1 MAIVPNINRRR
12 LWTSAATITVTG
24 ILPNIAH
31 TEALADVQIV
41 HQKKPLAP
49 SADVQA
55 RNFGSVTV
63 LRLRNILERNAI
75 RQEAGLPLLS
85 VPKELRRMKKAADAE
100 KFRKFAD
107 AHQEGVYHKM
117 LAKVQRQCGD
127 PNWAPTSMLSAM
139 WFGAQVNREL
149 STLFRRNTVGRD
161 GCHKEWGSAFLDQD
175 AIKSRCRSLG
185 SGLSHRCSSLGYDE
199 L

>member
-1 MAIVPNINRRR
+1 MAILPNINRRR
-12 LWTSAATITVTG
+12 LLTSAATITVTG

-49 SADVQA
+49 STDVQA
-55 RNFGSVTV
+55 CNFDSVTV
-63 LRLRNILERNAI
+63 LRLRDILERNAI

-100 KFRKFAD
+100 KFSKFAD
-107 AHQEGVYHKM
+107 AHRIRVYDKM
-117 LAKVQRQCGD
+117 LAQVRRECGD

-139 WFGAQVNREL
+139 CFGAQVNKEL
-149 STLFRRNTVGRD
+149 STLYRA
-161 GCHKEWGSAFLDQD
+161 HLL
-175 AIKSRCRSLG
+175 LG
-185 SGLSHRCSSLGYDE
+185 EIGASEQSISGLRPGTAA
-199 L
+199 